1 MSFFSFLH
9 FFNSIVYLYLAVY
22 IFIKNPKALM
32 NRILALS
39 VSGFALWSFGSM
51 FVENLN
57 TSEHT
62 ARLFEDISSFAWI
75 SFSSF
80 FLWFMLAF
88 AGKKEMLKKKSLYLF
103 LFGLPIIFIY
113 LQWAGFLIVDHS
125 KEYFGW
131 KAIFSKSIWPY
142 LYFLYYFSFMAAA
155 LYVNIDFM
163 RTTREVFLKKQAKII
178 FITVVISLSLS
189 SLTDIILPLS
199 GIQSIPS
206 MADTF
211 TLVWVVGVVYAMGK
225 YKFLTITPGTAADD
239 IISTMFDS
247 LILLNWEGE
256 IEYVNQAALDL
267 SGYKEEELK
276 GKSIEILLPIQDLKA
291 GVVEKITRES
301 SLKNR
306 DFVFKTKKGDNVP
319 VLFSSSHLD
328 AGAGTTGGIVC
339 VVRDIP
345 GRKKL
350 EEEVLK
356 SKKLE
361 ALGILAGGIAH
372 DFNNLLSAIIGNISL
387 VQNILGA
394 GEKKQELLKKAE
406 DASLK
411 AANLASKFVTF
422 SPGGWLYIKEITLAT
437 ILKNVSA
444 SGLPGKNIDY
454 DMEIPARLASIY
466 ADEEQL
472 TQVVENL
479 LLNAAD
485 SMPGGGKISL
495 RAENKTLKAE
505 TDLPLKEGEYV
516 KVLIRDN
523 GGGIPPENIEK
534 IFDPYFS
541 TKERMSRKRMGL
553 GLTVCYSIM
562 KKHGG
567 HIAIESKE
575 GQGTT
580 AVLYVP
586 AYH

>member
-1 MSFFSFLH
+1 
-9 FFNSIVYLYLAVY
+9 
-22 IFIKNPKALM
+22 
-32 NRILALS
+32 
-39 VSGFALWSFGSM
+39 M
-51 FVENLN
+51 FVENLHTSGN
-57 TSEHT
+57 T
-62 ARLFEDISSFAWI
+62 AMLFEDISSFAWV

-88 AGKKEMLKKKSLYLF
+88 AGKKEILNKKWFYLLF
-103 LFGLPIIFIY
+103 FGLPIIFIY
-113 LQWAGFLIVDHS
+113 LQWADFLIVDHS

-142 LYFLYYFSFMAAA
+142 LFFLYCFLFLAAA
-155 LYVNIDFM
+155 LYINIDFM
-163 RTTREVFLKKQAKII
+163 RKTRDTFAKKQAKII
-178 FITVVISLSLS
+178 FITVFISLSLS

-211 TLVWVVGVVYAMGK
+211 TLIWVVGVVYAMVK
-225 YKFLTITPGTAADD
+225 YKFLTIRPDTAADN

-247 LILLNWEGE
+247 LILLNTEGK
-256 IEYVNQAALDL
+256 IEYVNKAALEL

-276 GKSIEILLPIQDLKA
+276 GKSIGMLFSGQDLKA
-291 GVVEKITRES
+291 ATAEKMIIKS

-306 DFVFKTKKGDNVP
+306 DFVFKTKQGDNVP
-319 VLFSSSHLD
+319 VLFSSSFPD
-328 AGAGTTGGIVC
+328 AGGGTTGGIVC
-339 VVRDIP
+339 MARDISE
-345 GRKKL
+345 RKKL

-361 ALGILAGGIAH
+361 ALGLLAGGIAH
-372 DFNNLLSAIIGNISL
+372 DFNNLLSAIMGNISL
-387 VQNILGA
+387 VQNILGVA
-394 GEKKQELLKKAE
+394 ENKQEFLTKAE
-406 DASLK
+406 EASLK
-411 AANLASKFVTF
+411 AANLAGKFVTF
-422 SPGGWLYIKEITLAT
+422 SPGGWLYRKEITLST

-454 DMEIPARLASIY
+454 DIEIPADLASIF

-495 RAENKTLKAE
+495 RAKNTTVKAE
-505 TDLPLKEGEYV
+505 AILPLKEGEFV
-516 KVLIRDN
+516 KILIRDK
-523 GGGIPPENIEK
+523 GSGIPPENIDK

-541 TKERMSRKRMGL
+541 TKERMSRKGMGL

-567 HIAIESKE
+567 HITVESKE

-580 AVLYVP
+580 VILYVP
-586 AYH
+586 VFH